1 MFGLKRKSLD
11 LLSPLSGTVVP
22 LDMVPDPVFAERMMG
37 DGVALTPD
45 EGGEVLAPCDGELAA
60 LFPTG
65 HAFGIRGPLG
75 IEILVHVGIDTV
87 SLEGEGFTLLAA
99 AGDTVRAGDPI
110 VRFDLALVSSRA
122 PSMLTPV
129 IITTGD
135 LVKSLRAASGR
146 VRSGR
151 DVLLTVEL
159 K

>member
-1 MFGLKRKSLD
+1 MFGLNKKSLG

-75 IEILVHVGIDTV
+75 IEILD
-87 SLEGEGFTLLAA
+87 
-99 AGDTVRAGDPI
+99 R
-110 VRFDLALVSSRA
+110 
-122 PSMLTPV
+122 
-129 IITTGD
+129 
-135 LVKSLRAASGR
+135 KS
-146 VRSGR
+146 V
-151 DVLLTVEL
+151 V
-159 K
+159 